1 MVGTPGDGE
10 EGVGVDMGEMEGL
23 DDTRVET
30 GMSLELDS
38 EEFLILALNLLSMV
52 SLRLRFE
59 VLIGPLLL
67 LNFSLE
73 LTKEFPPNF
82 PWSLKVRLSDLTDF
96 FEGLE
101 VSSLFSSSLSMKD
114 LGGVTF
120 SFFFG

>member
-1 MVGTPGDGE
+1 MVE
-10 EGVGVDMGEMEGL
+10 
-23 DDTRVET
+23 
-30 GMSLELDS
+30 S
-38 EEFLILALNLLSMV
+38 EEFLILALKLLSIV
-52 SLRLRFE
+52 SLRLRLE

-67 LNFSLE
+67 LNFSRE